1 MPRFPQSSQ
10 PQINKKTIKPTL
22 TDERIL
28 IPAVF
33 HVVEALKE
41 HKKSKIFKYT
51 TVNKLFK
58 LINNSQRK
66 IQRK

>member
-1 MPRFPQSSQ
+1 MRRLPLSSQ
-10 PQINKKTIKPTL
+10 PQVNKPTIKATFNN
-22 TDERIL
+22 ERTL

-41 HKKSKIFKYT
+41 HKKSKAFKYT

-58 LINNSQRK
+58 LIDNS
-66 IQRK
+66 